1 MLNQPKLAIK
11 RIKKLIAMKIKLKH
25 YVQFRVSFIY
35 CRISFLGFVKRVVIQ
50 RVTRDGLGI
59 GKKKKKK
66 ERRRRI
72 RGRRAVECPGAV
84 SKPRNRDER
93 NRAITSEPFRRFK
106 F

>member
-1 MLNQPKLAIK
+1 M
-11 RIKKLIAMKIKLKH
+11 
-25 YVQFRVSFIY
+25 
-35 CRISFLGFVKRVVIQ
+35 VIQ
-50 RVTRDGLGI
+50 QSHARDGLGLEE
-59 GKKKKKK
+59 KK